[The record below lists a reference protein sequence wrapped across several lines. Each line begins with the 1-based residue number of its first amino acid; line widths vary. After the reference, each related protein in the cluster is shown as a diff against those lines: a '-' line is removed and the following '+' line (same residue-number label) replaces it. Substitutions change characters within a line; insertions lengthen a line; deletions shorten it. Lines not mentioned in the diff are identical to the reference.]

1 MLRIAYLDQFFSKEW
16 WNLEFLV
23 RCHSLI
29 SVKYSKYMSLGAY
42 LEELDFDLTYSQEL
56 KM

>member
-42 LEELDFDLTYSQEL
+42 LEELDFDLTYSQES